1 MGMLDRGRGQV
12 RAKVVIDTK
21 RDTLVPNIAK
31 HVKHGSNVYTDEAV
45 QAHRRRAAVLLKRR
59 TALGAGMG

>member
-31 HVKHGSNVYTDEAV
+31 QVKHGSTVYTDEAV
-45 QAHRRRAAVLLKRR
+45 QAHRRRNSTIQAALMRQSS
-59 TALGAGMG
+59 